1 MDKLVTFLLND
12 QIMAVDSSDVERI
25 IKFERPSKVPNSSP
39 FLEGVINYQK
49 SVIPVANMKIFL
61 NLEDVSVLDTS
72 NIIVISKNGAAS
84 GMLVDYVDEIIDID
98 EGEILKDISN
108 ESVRGVIKVNDNIIT
123 ILNPVNFAIKE

>member
-25 IKFERPSKVPNSSP
+25 IKFKRPNKIPNSSP

-49 SVIPVANMKIFL
+49 SIIPVANMKIFL
-61 NLEDVSVLDTS
+61 NLKDTSVLDTS
-72 NIIVISKNGAAS
+72 NIIVISKNGATS

-108 ESVRGVIKVNDNIIT
+108 ESVRGVVKVNDSIIT
-123 ILNPVNFAIKE
+123 ILNPVNLL

>member
-61 NLEDVSVLDTS
+61 NLKDISVLDTS
-72 NIIVISKNGAAS
+72 NIIVISKNGATS

>member
-25 IKFERPSKVPNSSP
+25 IKFETPSKVPNSSP
-39 FLEGVINYQK
+39 FLEGVINYQE
-49 SVIPVANMKIFL
+49 SVIPVTNMKIFL
-61 NLEDVSVLDTS
+61 NLKDISVLDTS
-72 NIIVISKNGAAS
+72 NIIVISKNGATS

-108 ESVRGVIKVNDNIIT
+108 ESVRGVVKVNDNIVT

>member
-12 QIMAVDSSDVERI
+12 QIMAVDSGDVERI

-49 SVIPVANMKIFL
+49 SVIPVTNMKIFL
-61 NLEDVSVLDTS
+61 NLKDISVLDTS
-72 NIIVISKNGAAS
+72 NIIVISKNGATS

-108 ESVRGVIKVNDNIIT
+108 ESVRGVVKVNDNIIT
-123 ILNPVNFAIKE
+123 ILNPVSFAIKE

>member
-1 MDKLVTFLLND
+1 LDKLVTFLLND

-25 IKFERPSKVPNSSP
+25 IKFETPSKVPNSSP
-39 FLEGVINYQK
+39 FLEGVINYQE
-49 SVIPVANMKIFL
+49 SVIPVTNMKIFL
-61 NLEDVSVLDTS
+61 NLKDISVLDTS
-72 NIIVISKNGAAS
+72 NIIVISKNGATS

-108 ESVRGVIKVNDNIIT
+108 ESVRGVVKVNDNIVT